1 MMGSDFI
8 AINWG
13 SSNFRAFLLDHTGHV
28 QDAFAEPAGIASLDR
43 DGMAAQI
50 ERLLRRWPVASTL
63 YACGMVGSNVG
74 WEEAG
79 YAQCPIGVEDLAA
92 NLHPTTIA
100 GRTMHIVPGLACRR
114 AGDGAPDIMRGEE
127 VELFGLMRA
136 GRLPR
141 DGVVALPGTHSK
153 WVRVVEGN
161 VMEFMTAMSGEIF
174 DRLTAAGMLSSIVA
188 APASVGDAF
197 TAGVLS
203 GVEGALGLG
212 TQLFGVRAQVM
223 RNDLARDD
231 AASYLRGLLIGA
243 EISDARSLYPLGPD
257 NKVTLVGTPV
267 VCALY
272 AEALAVLA
280 IPSVTIDAADATTQ
294 GFAALHAATGVMQ
307 A

>member
-1 MMGSDFI
+1 MGHDFI

-13 SSNFRAFLLDHTGHV
+13 SSNFRAFLLDHAGNV
-28 QDAFAEPAGIASLDR
+28 REAFADAAGIASLDR

-50 ERLLRRWPVASTL
+50 ERLLHRWPDAPAI

-74 WEEAG
+74 WEEVG
-79 YAQCPIGVEDLAA
+79 YAECPVGVDDLAA

-114 AGDGAPDIMRGEE
+114 AADGAPDIMRGEE
-127 VELFGLMRA
+127 TELFGLMRS

-153 WVRVVEGN
+153 WVRLVDGN
-161 VMEFMTAMSGEIF
+161 VMEFMTSMSGEIF
-174 DRLTAAGMLSSIVA
+174 DRLTAAGMLSSVVT

-197 TAGVLS
+197 TAGVHA
-203 GVEGALGLG
+203 GAEGALGLG

-223 RNDLARDD
+223 RNDLARHD

-243 EISDARSLYPLGPD
+243 EISDAGSLYPIGTTD
-257 NKVTLVGTPV
+257 TVTLVGAPA

-272 AEALAVLA
+272 VHALALLG
-280 IPSVTIDAADATTQ
+280 IRSVIVDAADATTQ
-294 GFAALHAATGVMQ
+294 GFAALHAATAGMRG
-307 A
+307 